1 MRIVLLDLPADFDS
15 AALSDA
21 LSHFAP
27 VQGID
32 VIRDGNPAAPMV
44 LVAFA
49 ADSSRLAEI
58 ALQLSNRALLGH
70 PVRAHVMMHE

>member
-1 MRIVLLDLPADFDS
+1 MRIVLLDLPADFDQ
-15 AALSDA
+15 DA
-21 LSHFAP
+21 LSEALSHLAP
-27 VQGID
+27 VQSID
-32 VIRDGNPAAPMV
+32 VIRDGNPNEPMV
-44 LVAFA
+44 LVSFA